1 MVEKNTALPV
11 VKTGILGGTGLY
23 QIEGLEIIDEVALDT
38 PFGKPSDPYIIGNL
52 EGHTVAFLS
61 RHGRGHGILPS
72 EVNFRANICGFKM
85 LGVEQ
90 ILAVNSV
97 GSLKEEIEPRDIVV
111 PDQFFDRTRRKNT
124 FFSDGIAAHLGF
136 SEPVCSGLAQAL
148 GRAGQES
155 GIAIHSGGTYI
166 CIEGPMF
173 STKAESHIYRSWGC
187 DIIGMTSVTEARL
200 SREAEI
206 CYATMCLVTD
216 YDVWHESE
224 GPVTVDM
231 ILENMAKNIDSAKA
245 ILKRTLQ
252 LLAEDPAEDCICRH
266 ALEYAIVTQP
276 DLIPPETKKR
286 LRFIIGKY
294 IS

>member
-1 MVEKNTALPV
+1 MENKNSALPI

-23 QIEGLEIIDEVALDT
+23 QIEGLEIIEEVTLDT
-38 PFGKPSDPYIIGNL
+38 PFGKPSDPYIIGVL
-52 EGHTVAFLS
+52 EGDRVAFLS
-61 RHGRGHGILPS
+61 RHGRGHSFLPS

-85 LGVEQ
+85 LGAEQ

-97 GSLKEEIEPRDIVV
+97 GSLKEEIKPRDIVV

-136 SEPVCSGLAQAL
+136 SEPVCSSLAQVI
-148 GRAGQES
+148 GRAGKEC
-155 GIAIHSGGTYI
+155 GVDIHSGGTYI

-173 STKAESHIYRSWGC
+173 STKAESRIYRSWGC
-187 DIIGMTSVTEARL
+187 DIIGMTSATEARL

-206 CYATMCLVTD
+206 CYATMCLITD

-231 ILENMAKNIDSAKA
+231 ILENMAKNIDNAKA
-245 ILKRTLQ
+245 ILKKSLK
-252 LLAEDPAEDCICRH
+252 LLTEISLEDCGCRH
-266 ALEYAIVTQP
+266 ALDHAIVTKP
-276 DLIPPETKKR
+276 ELIPQETKQR
-286 LRFIIGKY
+286 LRHIIGKY
-294 IS
+294 IA